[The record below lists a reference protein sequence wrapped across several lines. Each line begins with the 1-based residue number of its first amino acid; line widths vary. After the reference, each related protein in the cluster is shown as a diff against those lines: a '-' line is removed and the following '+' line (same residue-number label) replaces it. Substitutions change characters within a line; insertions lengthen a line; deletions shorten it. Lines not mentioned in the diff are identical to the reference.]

1 METRDL
7 KVQFNKSKSGSISPR
22 ISIPTTWIEELDINT
37 EDREVVVALL
47 DNAIVIKKNAPGMV
61 ISESSIEERAR
72 NVSFSKSGN
81 KSKSITARI
90 ILPMTFIQHLGLDL
104 ENRDIA
110 VTLDNDT
117 ITIQK
122 QK

>member
-22 ISIPTTWIEELDINT
+22 VSIPTTWIEKLDINA

-47 DNAIVIKKNAPGMV
+47 DDAIVIKKNAPGMV